1 MGPILPFYRSA
12 LARCIPMCR
21 VQFSSAR
28 ATPCRSGTYLHSG
41 MTEASLRDSA
51 VVEQVLAEPPARPL
65 FIIEPTN
72 GFVAIDFR
80 ELWHYRDLLYFLTWR
95 EISIRYKQ
103 TVLGFAW
110 ALLQP
115 LLTMIVFTVFLGRL
129 AKVPSDGVPYPVF
142 SYLGLLPW
150 TYFANALTRSGSSL
164 VSNANLLSKV
174 YFPRLLIPLSGTLS
188 ALVDLVVAFAILIVL
203 MFVYSVPIHASLLLV
218 IPLTVITS
226 IAATGVGLWLSAL
239 NVQYRDVQ
247 HAVPFLIQL
256 WMFATPVV
264 YPSSVVP
271 ERWRLLFAINPM
283 AGIIEAYRASALGRP
298 IEWSTLGV
306 SVLTVLVITAIGLWQ
321 FRRMER
327 RFADIV

>member
-1 MGPILPFYRSA
+1 MI
-12 LARCIPMCR
+12 
-21 VQFSSAR
+21 
-28 ATPCRSGTYLHSG
+28 
-41 MTEASLRDSA
+41 EAYVDPR
-51 VVEQVLAEPPARPL
+51 ARPVESASQSEGPPL
-65 FIIEPTN
+65 FVIEPTK
-72 GFVAIDFR
+72 GFVAVDVR

-95 EISIRYKQ
+95 EISVRYKQ

-110 ALLQP
+110 AIIQP
-115 LLTMIVFTVFLGRL
+115 LLTMLVFTVFLGRL

-150 TYFANALTRSGSSL
+150 TYFANAVTRSGNSL

-188 ALVDLVVAFAILIVL
+188 ALIDFAVAFVILIVL
-203 MFVYSVPIHASLLLV
+203 MLVYSVPITASLLFI
-218 IPLTVITS
+218 IPLTILTS
-226 IAATGVGLWLSAL
+226 IAATGVGMWLAAL

-264 YPSSVVP
+264 YPASVVP
-271 ERWRLLFAINPM
+271 ERWRLVFSLNPM
-283 AGIIEAYRASALGRP
+283 AGIIEAYRTSALGRP
-298 IEWSTLGV
+298 MPWASLGV
-306 SVLTVLVITAIGLWQ
+306 SLAVVLAVTTIGAWQ

>member
-1 MGPILPFYRSA
+1 MLEA
-12 LARCIPMCR
+12 
-21 VQFSSAR
+21 
-28 ATPCRSGTYLHSG
+28 ATP
-41 MTEASLRDSA
+41 LRDIVTSESKA
-51 VVEQVLAEPPARPL
+51 VSSPPT
-65 FIIEPTN
+65 FIIEPTE
-72 GFVAIDFR
+72 GFVALDLR

-110 ALLQP
+110 AILQP
-115 LLTMIVFTVFLGRL
+115 LLTMVVFTVFLGRL

-150 TYFANALTRSGSSL
+150 TYFANAVTRSGTSL

-188 ALVDLVVAFAILIVL
+188 ALVDLVVAFAILLVL
-203 MFVYSVPIHASLLLV
+203 MLFYSVPITVSLFLV
-218 IPLTVITS
+218 IPLTIMTS
-226 IAATGVGLWLSAL
+226 IAATGVGMWLSAL

-271 ERWRLLFAINPM
+271 DRWRLLFAINPM
-283 AGIIEAYRASALGRP
+283 AGIIEAYRAAALGRP
-298 IEWSTLGV
+298 IDWSTLGISLLV
-306 SVLTVLVITAIGLWQ
+306 VLFIMAIGAWQ

>member
-1 MGPILPFYRSA
+1 MIEAATRDTA
-12 LARCIPMCR
+12 IARDEERQDTAPMF
-21 VQFSSAR
+21 V
-28 ATPCRSGTYLHSG
+28 
-41 MTEASLRDSA
+41 
-51 VVEQVLAEPPARPL
+51 
-65 FIIEPTN
+65 IEPTH
-72 GFVAIDFR
+72 GFVAIDMR

-103 TVLGFAW
+103 TVLGFMW
-110 ALLQP
+110 AIIQP

-150 TYFANALTRSGSSL
+150 TYFANAVTRSGTSL

-188 ALVDLVVAFAILIVL
+188 ALVDFAVAFVILIVL
-203 MFVYSVPIHASLLLV
+203 MLIYSVPITASLLLV
-218 IPLTVITS
+218 IPLTILTS
-226 IAATGVGLWLSAL
+226 VAATGVGMWLSAL

-264 YPSSVVP
+264 YPASVVP
-271 ERWRLLFAINPM
+271 EKWRLLFALNPM
-283 AGIIEAYRASALGRP
+283 AGVIEAYRAAALGRP
-298 IEWSTLGV
+298 VDWRTLGV
-306 SVLTVLVITAIGLWQ
+306 SFAVVLVITAIGAWQ

>member
-1 MGPILPFYRSA
+1 
-12 LARCIPMCR
+12 
-21 VQFSSAR
+21 
-28 ATPCRSGTYLHSG
+28 
-41 MTEASLRDSA
+41 MTEAPAKGSPASR
-51 VVEQVLAEPPARPL
+51 EPAITAMDRPVFL
-65 FIIEPTN
+65 IQPTR
-72 GFVAIDFR
+72 GFVAIDLV

-95 EISIRYKQ
+95 EISLRYKQ

-110 ALLQP
+110 AIIQP

-150 TYFANALTRSGSSL
+150 TYFANAVTRSGTSL

-188 ALVDLVVAFAILIVL
+188 ALVDFAVAFVILLFL
-203 MFVYSVPIHASLLLV
+203 MVMYSVPLTASLFFV
-218 IPLTVITS
+218 VPLTVLTS
-226 IAATGVGLWLSAL
+226 LAATGVGMWLSAL

-256 WMFATPVV
+256 WMYATPVV
-264 YPSSVVP
+264 YPSSIVP
-271 ERWRLLFAINPM
+271 DRWRLLFALNPL
-283 AGIIEAYRASALGRP
+283 AGLIEAYRSAALGRP
-298 IEWSTLGV
+298 MQWSTLAV
-306 SVLTVLVITAIGLWQ
+306 STTVIIVVFVIGAWQ

-327 RFADIV
+327 QFADVV

>member
-1 MGPILPFYRSA
+1 MTDA
-12 LARCIPMCR
+12 AT
-21 VQFSSAR
+21 R
-28 ATPCRSGTYLHSG
+28 A
-41 MTEASLRDSA
+41 AAIVRDEDRPGA
-51 VVEQVLAEPPARPL
+51 APL
-65 FIIEPTN
+65 FVIEPTH
-72 GFVAIDFR
+72 GFVAIDVR

-103 TVLGFAW
+103 TVLGFMW
-110 ALLQP
+110 AIIQP

-150 TYFANALTRSGSSL
+150 TYFANAVTRSGTSL

-188 ALVDLVVAFAILIVL
+188 ALVDFAVAFVILIVL
-203 MFVYSVPIHASLLLV
+203 MLIYSVPITASLLLV
-218 IPLTVITS
+218 IPLTILTS
-226 IAATGVGLWLSAL
+226 VAATGVGMWLSAL

-264 YPSSVVP
+264 YPASVVP
-271 ERWRLLFAINPM
+271 EKWRLLFALNPM
-283 AGIIEAYRASALGRP
+283 AGVIEAYRAAALGRP
-298 IEWSTLGV
+298 VDWRTLGV
-306 SVLTVLVITAIGLWQ
+306 SFAVVVVVTAIGAWQ

>member
-1 MGPILPFYRSA
+1 
-12 LARCIPMCR
+12 
-21 VQFSSAR
+21 
-28 ATPCRSGTYLHSG
+28 

-51 VVEQVLAEPPARPL
+51 VGRHGPPEPPAHPL
-65 FIIEPTN
+65 FVIVPTK

-103 TVLGFAW
+103 TALGFAW
-110 ALLQP
+110 AILQP
-115 LLTMIVFTVFLGRL
+115 LLTMVVFTVFLGRL

-150 TYFANALTRSGSSL
+150 TYFANAVTRSGSSL

-188 ALVDLVVAFAILIVL
+188 ALVDLVVAFAILLVL
-203 MFVYSVPIHASLLLV
+203 MLLYSVPITVSLLLV
-218 IPLTVITS
+218 IPLTIMTS
-226 IAATGVGLWLSAL
+226 IAAIGVGMWFSAL

-271 ERWRLLFAINPM
+271 HRWRLLFAINPM
-283 AGIIEAYRASALGRP
+283 AGIIEAYRAAALGRQVDWP
-298 IEWSTLGV
+298 TLGV
-306 SVLTVLVITAIGLWQ
+306 SLLVVVAILAIGAWQ

>member
-1 MGPILPFYRSA
+1 MS
-12 LARCIPMCR
+12 
-21 VQFSSAR
+21 
-28 ATPCRSGTYLHSG
+28 
-41 MTEASLRDSA
+41 EASIPDNRLSVA
-51 VVEQVLAEPPARPL
+51 PASVAPDAPL
-65 FIIEPTN
+65 FVIEPTK
-72 GFVAIDFR
+72 GFVAIDVR

-110 ALLQP
+110 AILQP

-150 TYFANALTRSGSSL
+150 TYFANAVTRSGTSL
-164 VSNANLLSKV
+164 VANANLLSKV

-188 ALVDLVVAFAILIVL
+188 ALVDFAIALVLLFVIMLI
-203 MFVYSVPIHASLLLV
+203 YSVPITPSMLLM
-218 IPLTVITS
+218 IPLTLLTS
-226 IAATGVGLWLSAL
+226 ILATGVGMWLSAL

-247 HAVPFLIQL
+247 HAVPFLVQL
-256 WMFATPVV
+256 WLFATPVA
-264 YPSSVVP
+264 YPSSSVP
-271 ERWRLLFAINPM
+271 ERWRLLYSLNPM
-283 AGIIEAYRASALGRP
+283 AGVIDAFRAAGLSRP
-298 IEWSTLGV
+298 IPWGSLGV
-306 SVLTVLVITAIGLWQ
+306 SIAVALLVTAIGAWQ

>member
-1 MGPILPFYRSA
+1 MS
-12 LARCIPMCR
+12 
-21 VQFSSAR
+21 
-28 ATPCRSGTYLHSG
+28 
-41 MTEASLRDSA
+41 EASIPDNRVSIA
-51 VVEQVLAEPPARPL
+51 PASVPPDAPL
-65 FIIEPTN
+65 FVIEPTK
-72 GFVAIDFR
+72 GFVAIDVR

-110 ALLQP
+110 AILQP

-150 TYFANALTRSGSSL
+150 TYFANAVTRSGTSL
-164 VSNANLLSKV
+164 VANANLLSKV

-188 ALVDLVVAFAILIVL
+188 ALVDFAIALVLLFVIMLI
-203 MFVYSVPIHASLLLV
+203 YSVPITASMLLM
-218 IPLTVITS
+218 IPLTLLTS
-226 IAATGVGLWLSAL
+226 IVATGVGMWLSAL

-247 HAVPFLIQL
+247 HAVPFLVQL
-256 WMFATPVV
+256 WLFATPVA
-264 YPSSVVP
+264 YPSSSVP
-271 ERWRLLFAINPM
+271 ERWRLLYSLNPM
-283 AGIIEAYRASALGRP
+283 AGIIDAFRAAGLSRP
-298 IEWSTLGV
+298 IPWSSLGV
-306 SVLTVLVITAIGLWQ
+306 SLAVALLVTAIGAWQ

>member
-1 MGPILPFYRSA
+1 ML
-12 LARCIPMCR
+12 
-21 VQFSSAR
+21 
-28 ATPCRSGTYLHSG
+28 
-41 MTEASLRDSA
+41 EASLPDRII
-51 VVEQVLAEPPARPL
+51 VQKGPPEPPAAPL
-65 FIIEPTN
+65 FVIAPTT

-80 ELWHYRDLLYFLTWR
+80 EVWHYRDLLYFLTWR

-110 ALLQP
+110 AILQP
-115 LLTMIVFTVFLGRL
+115 LLTMLVFTVFLGRL

-150 TYFANALTRSGSSL
+150 TYFANAVTRSGSSL

-188 ALVDLVVAFAILIVL
+188 ALVDLIVAFAILIVL
-203 MFVYSVPIHASLLLV
+203 MLVYSVPIRPGLLLV
-218 IPLTVITS
+218 IPLTVLTS
-226 IAATGVGLWLSAL
+226 FAATGVGMWLSAL

-283 AGIIEAYRASALGRP
+283 AGIIDAYRAAALGRP
-298 IEWSTLGV
+298 IEWSTLAV
-306 SVLTVLVITAIGLWQ
+306 SLAVITAIMAIGTWQ

-327 RFADIV
+327 LFADIV